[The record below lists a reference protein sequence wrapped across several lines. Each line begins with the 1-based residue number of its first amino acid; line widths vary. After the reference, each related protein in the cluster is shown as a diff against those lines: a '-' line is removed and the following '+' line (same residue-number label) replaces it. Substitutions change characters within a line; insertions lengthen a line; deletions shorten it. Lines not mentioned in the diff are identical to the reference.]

1 MQLAANATP
10 GASLDT
16 GHPSCPAAPQAP
28 GFGERRKALLQDI
41 AIVTGAEFVA
51 KDLGMKVET
60 TTLEQLGVA
69 RKLTVANTTTTLI
82 ADQVSAGAATAIST
96 AARLVG
102 TCQY

>member
-1 MQLAANATP
+1 MPPGRRAAILP
-10 GASLDT
+10 PHHFS
-16 GHPSCPAAPQAP
+16 APQAP

-69 RKLTVANTTTTLI
+69 RKLTVANSSTTMI
-82 ADQVSAGAATAIST
+82 ADQVGAAW
-96 AARLVG
+96 L
-102 TCQY
+102 C